1 MERKQLEI
9 NLNYKGFW
17 DWFLTKEQDFY
28 KIVEK
33 GDQEA
38 IEKDFFDEIAPR
50 LNHINEGYYFL
61 TGMSNDSTAELVL
74 TADGEISN
82 VVFVEELIAAAPQL
96 DHWKFTALKPAQ
108 DIEKVNVTMGDYRFT
123 KENIFFYSNEQEEY
137 PDEIDLVFVY
147 DGNSENKD
155 AVTTGICIFLDS
167 FLGELNFATQIDTF
181 TVIGKDQTNH
191 ELIPIEKLKDFLLW
205 REREFTEKYKSVKRA
220 DVEDEFSILRATLNN
235 ERPLIAC
242 MNLPLLNYDAK
253 ASYPW
258 ISVLKF
264 HYNGENNDGLPEKED
279 FEKLGNIED
288 KAVED
293 LKEKGYLYIGRET
306 ADNIKESYFAGK
318 DFREISK
325 VFKTIKD
332 STPEYKISFRIFKDK
347 YWQYFKYYNN
357 AV

>member
-1 MERKQLEI
+1 MEEKLD
-9 NLNYKGFW
+9 YKGFW
-17 DWFLTKEQDFY
+17 DWFLTKEKDFY
-28 KIVEK
+28 TIVEQR
-33 GDQEA
+33 DQEA
-38 IEKDFFDEIAPR
+38 IEKDFFDSIAPK
-50 LNHINEGYYFL
+50 LSQINEGYYFL
-61 TGMSNDSTAELVL
+61 TGMRDDSTAELIL
-74 TADGEISN
+74 TADGEIRN
-82 VVFVEELIAAAPQL
+82 VVFIEELIEAAPQL

-108 DIEKVNVTMGDYRFT
+108 DIEKVNVTMGDYHFT

-147 DGNSENKD
+147 DGNAENKD
-155 AVTTGICIFLDS
+155 AITTGVCIFLDN

-181 TVIGKDQTNH
+181 VIMGKDQAQK
-191 ELIPIEKLKDFLLW
+191 ELVPIEKLKDFLSW
-205 REREFTEKYKSVKRA
+205 REREFKEKYKSIKRA
-220 DVEDEFSILRATLNN
+220 DIEEKFSILRATLNN

-242 MNLPLLNYDAK
+242 MNLPLLGYDAK

-279 FEKLGNIED
+279 FEKLGDIED
-288 KAVED
+288 IVIED
-293 LKEKGYLYIGRET
+293 LKEREYLYIGRET
-306 ADNIKESYFAGK
+306 ADNAKECYFAGK

-325 VFKTIKD
+325 VFKGIKD
-332 STPEYKISFRIFKDK
+332 SYPEYKISFRIFKDK

>member
-1 MERKQLEI
+1 MEEKQ
-9 NLNYKGFW
+9 NYKSFW
-17 DWFLTKEQDFY
+17 EWFLTKEKDFY

-33 GDQEA
+33 GGQEA
-38 IEKDFFDEIAPR
+38 IEKDFFDSIAPK
-50 LNHINEGYYFL
+50 LSQINEGYYFL
-61 TGMSNDSTAELVL
+61 TGMSEDSTAELIL
-74 TADGEISN
+74 TADGEIRN
-82 VVFVEELIAAAPQL
+82 VVFIEELIATAPKL
-96 DHWKFTALKPAQ
+96 DHWKFTALKPAM
-108 DIEKVNVTMGDYRFT
+108 DIKNVNVTMGDYTFT
-123 KENIFFYSNEQEEY
+123 KDNIFFYSNEQEEY

-147 DGNSENKD
+147 EGNTENKD
-155 AVTTGICIFLDS
+155 AITTGICIFLDN

-181 TVIGKDQTNH
+181 IVVGRDQAKK
-191 ELIPIEKLKDFLLW
+191 ELVPIEKLKDFLSW
-205 REREFTEKYKSVKRA
+205 REREFTEKYQSVIRA
-220 DVEDEFSILRATLNN
+220 EVEDEFSILRASLDD
-235 ERPLIAC
+235 EKPLIAC

-279 FEKLGNIED
+279 FEKLGDIED
-288 KAVED
+288 KAVEE

-318 DFREISK
+318 DFRVISK

-332 STPEYKISFRIFKDK
+332 SNPEYKISFSVFKDK